1 MLNENE
7 SGKLSQGSGSGLQ
20 FRFNSEEIFNTGAFS
35 RKGKTVEKLGK
46 GTFKKWNG
54 TTLVWFDKDENSSF
68 SFLFENLKKKDS
80 SPLVFLRKKSFS
92 KK

>member
-7 SGKLSQGSGSGLQ
+7 SEKLSRGSGSGLQ

-80 SPLVFLRKKSFS
+80 SPLVFLSKKSFS

>member
-7 SGKLSQGSGSGLQ
+7 SEKLSRGSGSGLQ

-68 SFLFENLKKKDS
+68 SFRVWCNFES
-80 SPLVFLRKKSFS
+80 ISAAS
-92 KK
+92 

>member
-7 SGKLSQGSGSGLQ
+7 SEKLSRGSGSGLQ

-35 RKGKTVEKLGK
+35 RKGKTVGNLGK
-46 GTFKKWNG
+46 GTFEKWNG

-68 SFLFENLKKKDS
+68 SFLFEI
-80 SPLVFLRKKSFS
+80 
-92 KK
+92 